1 MAMVS
6 HAQTVTTITPPAS
19 AHGER
24 SSWDFAVPISPENVT
39 FDHYISN
46 DLAGKTYSP
55 RQPLS
60 GQPNGFPRAVQ
71 HRTNTFD
78 SVRSNKSGHVD
89 AHLVPSRVDA
99 VARKPSGQSE
109 ADSLLDMQKNG
120 DKRRAPNGV
129 QPTEKDGTERNQSYW
144 IHRDKLAQ
152 IERHELEEAGFL
164 PRDGGRST
172 SRDSSRSRA
181 TSRKRGDTSTSRD
194 GLRHF
199 SGDEPK
205 TRMVSPIPAE
215 DEPDEHRHSNV
226 VTDWRFREEGSAERE
241 NHSGKKD
248 PPRPGTSRI
257 PIPKHTPAPIP
268 AEAVE
273 REAPLPRSRSG
284 SQVLGATPGPDGIA
298 YRRRRGGSIGSQ
310 VLLDDVSDQG
320 SSNNGDIDSKKTSP
334 KNGSPNKAKMPSSK
348 VPASG
353 KRTQSKSRTGSQTQ
367 TKSRTNS
374 GTNNNGR
381 PRTASRPQT
390 ARPEGEAPWI
400 ATMYK
405 PDPRLPPEQQML
417 PTHAKRMAQ
426 EQWEKEGKVGNIYD
440 KDFRQL
446 NEYDYSQHRRS
457 TGSMSP
463 VLQDPQPEQF
473 QSLEVQHIQPRPEEK
488 RLDRRESKKEDRKEE
503 KKEKKEEVQKAEEP
517 SSNWPLNASPKVEQN
532 GRPQTG
538 TTEHHA
544 GYKITPSIPTSPVAT
559 NITTTVTAQHS
570 PKPETIRM
578 PDPGEKEEGKPKK
591 SACCCVVM

>member
-55 RQPLS
+55 RQPLN
-60 GQPNGFPRAVQ
+60 GQPNGYTRPTQ

-78 SVRSNKSGHVD
+78 SARSGKSGYAEH
-89 AHLVPSRVDA
+89 HLVANRVDA
-99 VARKPSGQSE
+99 LARKPSGQSE

-120 DKRRAPNGV
+120 DRRRAPNGV
-129 QPTEKDGTERNQSYW
+129 HSNEQDNIERDQSYW

-152 IERHELEEAGFL
+152 IERHELEEAGFI
-164 PRDGGRST
+164 PRSGGRST

-194 GLRHF
+194 GLHHI

-215 DEPDEHRHSNV
+215 EEPDEHRHSNV
-226 VTDWRFREEGSAERE
+226 VTDWRYPDERE
-241 NHSGKKD
+241 NHSAKKD

-310 VLLDDVSDQG
+310 VLLDDASDQA
-320 SSNNGDIDSKKTSP
+320 SSNDGDVNSKKVSP
-334 KNGSPNKAKMPSSK
+334 KNGSPNKAKMPTNK
-348 VPASG
+348 TPASG
-353 KRTQSKSRTGSQTQ
+353 KRTQSKPRTGSQ

-374 GTNNNGR
+374 GTNHNGR
-381 PRTASRPQT
+381 PRTASRPTT

-417 PTHAKRMAQ
+417 PTHAKRIAQ

-440 KDFRQL
+440 KDFKLL
-446 NEYDYSQHRRS
+446 NEYDFSQHRRS

-463 VLQDPQPEQF
+463 VLQDPEAEEF
-473 QSLEVQHIQPRPEEK
+473 QSLEVQNVESRPEEK
-488 RLDRRESKKEDRKEE
+488 HEDKHEERKVEA
-503 KKEKKEEVQKAEEP
+503 QRAEEP
-517 SSNWPLNASPKVEQN
+517 SSDWPLNSSEKVEQN
-532 GRPQTG
+532 GRPQTAN
-538 TTEHHA
+538 TEHA
-544 GYKITPSIPTSPVAT
+544 GYKITPNVASSPVVPH
-559 NITTTVTAQHS
+559 ITTTVTAQHS
-570 PKPETIRM
+570 PKPETIRL